1 MTEDLQKPRYEPP
14 IMIDLRSMAKGGG
27 QAYCA
32 AGPLDTG
39 TYCTAGGS
47 NPLAC
52 TDAGNAAYNECT
64 EGTSAVL
71 ACTAGLAETPI

>member
-1 MTEDLQKPRYEPP
+1 VTEDLPKPRYESP
-14 IMIDLRSMAKGGG
+14 ILIDLGGMAKGKG
-27 QAYCA
+27 QSYCA

-52 TDAGNAAYNECT
+52 TAGTAAFNACS
-64 EGTSAVL
+64 EGTAAVN
-71 ACTAGLAETPI
+71 ACTSGTTQG